1 MFSLVLVL
9 YLLFLQY
16 FATLSATSL
25 SSHKKL
31 EPPLSTVCTGRPNCR
46 ESFEMASYSKSN
58 VKRKRA
64 VLSVK
69 DELNVRD
76 MVRRKISKTDI
87 MLKYNIAI
95 NTI

>member
-31 EPPLSTVCTGRPNCR
+31 ESPLSTVCTGRPNC

-69 DELNVRD
+69 DKLNVRD

-95 NTI
+95 NTV